1 MNSEPRLNLFNKDL
15 GLDLLIN
22 KKKVGSDAGSV
33 ASFGGGSGSMIDINS
48 DMASVKSVNI
58 RPNFVDVKEHM
69 QPSRQQPSSPFG
81 NMYDNDQNG
90 YGDDYEEGSEAYS
103 GSGSEVT
110 SEEQSMAGGYNN
122 QNGGYN
128 NNGGYQSGQQS
139 RRPMSDEDIINAKRE
154 LLYQFERLE
163 RKGMQLPK
171 KFTMAS
177 NIDEMKL
184 ELDRLRRDREVDQS
198 VKFQRKVM
206 MTVVTGMELMNN
218 KFDPIGARLDGW
230 SESINDNVDD
240 YDEVFEELHDKYKG
254 KAKMA
259 PELKLMF
266 MLGGSAFMFHM
277 TNTMFK
283 TQMPGLDEVL
293 KRNPELMR
301 QFAAATASTM
311 QDNTA
316 QSNPLMSGISGMFS
330 GMFGGGA
337 QQAPPPQAQQ
347 YYQPNQSNQ
356 SNQSQQ
362 SRANMKG
369 PSNVD
374 DILRE
379 LEKETMNDRV
389 EMMSTVT
396 QSDLSDIG
404 DDASINGLLMS
415 KRGGK
420 GKRGITLD
428 I

>member
-1 MNSEPRLNLFNKDL
+1 MSTEPRLNLFNKDL

-22 KKKVGSDAGSV
+22 KKKIGSDGGSV
-33 ASFGGGSGSMIDINS
+33 ASFGGSGSIVDMNS
-48 DMASVKSVNI
+48 DAGSVKSINI
-58 RPNFVDVKEHM
+58 QPSFIDVKEHM
-69 QPSRQQPSSPFG
+69 QPPNRPQQTFHSFGSPFG
-81 NMYDNDQNG
+81 DNVNNSQYTDDNDG
-90 YGDDYEEGSEAYS
+90 SSYRDDDTGGSEL
-103 GSGSEVT
+103 T
-110 SEEQSMAGGYNN
+110 HEEQYANNNFGNN
-122 QNGGYN
+122 QYQQNSYSRGP
-128 NNGGYQSGQQS
+128 GYQNQ
-139 RRPMSDEDIINAKRE
+139 MTEEEILNAKRE

-163 RKGMQLPK
+163 RKGTQLPK

-177 NIDEMKL
+177 NLEEMRL
-184 ELDRLRRDREVDQS
+184 ELDRLKRDREVDQS

-230 SESINDNVDD
+230 SESINDNIDD

-259 PELKLMF
+259 PEFKLMF

-283 TQMPGLDEVL
+283 TQMPGMEEVL
-293 KRNPELMR
+293 KRNPDLMR

-311 QDNTA
+311 QQNTA
-316 QSNPLMSGISGMFS
+316 QSNPMMSGLSGMFS
-330 GMFGGGA
+330 NMFGGA
-337 QQAPPPQAQQ
+337 PQQAPQTYQQTPPPQ
-347 YYQPNQSNQ
+347 
-356 SNQSQQ
+356 
-362 SRANMKG
+362 RTNMKG

-379 LEKETMNDRV
+379 LERESMNDRV

-396 QSDLSDIG
+396 QSDLSELG
-404 DDASINGLLMS
+404 DDASINGLLMN

>member
-1 MNSEPRLNLFNKDL
+1 MNTEPRLNLFNKDL

-33 ASFGGGSGSMIDINS
+33 ASFGGSGGSVIDLNS
-48 DMASVKSVNI
+48 DAGSVKSINI
-58 RPNFVDVKEHM
+58 RPSFVDVKEHM
-69 QPSRQQPSSPFG
+69 QPPSRPQQQPFG
-81 NMYDNDQNG
+81 GFGFDNNVSGSQYTDDYDGNSYEDDGSGGSEITNEDQYGGNNG
-90 YGDDYEEGSEAYS
+90 YGNNYG
-103 GSGSEVT
+103 
-110 SEEQSMAGGYNN
+110 NN
-122 QNGGYN
+122 QSNAYRAGFKEN
-128 NNGGYQSGQQS
+128 Q
-139 RRPMSDEDIINAKRE
+139 MTEEEILNAKRE

-163 RKGMQLPK
+163 RKGTQLPK

-177 NIDEMKL
+177 NLEEMKL

-206 MTVVTGMELMNN
+206 MTVVTGMELLNN

-230 SESINDNVDD
+230 SESINDNIDD

-254 KAKMA
+254 TAKMA
-259 PELKLMF
+259 PEFKLMF

-283 TQMPGLDEVL
+283 TQMPGMEEVL
-293 KRNPELMR
+293 KRNPDLMR
-301 QFAAATASTM
+301 QFAAATANTM
-311 QDNTA
+311 QQNTA
-316 QSNPLMSGISGMFS
+316 QSNPMMSGLSGMFS
-330 GMFGGGA
+330 NMFGGGA
-337 QQAPPPQAQQ
+337 QQQQPPHQPPMQQ
-347 YYQPNQSNQ
+347 Q
-356 SNQSQQ
+356 
-362 SRANMKG
+362 RTNMKG
-369 PSNVD
+369 PTNVD

-379 LEKETMNDRV
+379 LERESMNDRV

-404 DDASINGLLMS
+404 DDASINGLLMN

>member
-1 MNSEPRLNLFNKDL
+1 MSTEPRLNLFNKDL

-22 KKKVGSDAGSV
+22 KKKIGSDGGSIASFGGSGSVGSGSVVDINSDAGSV
-33 ASFGGGSGSMIDINS
+33 
-48 DMASVKSVNI
+48 KSINI
-58 RPNFVDVKEHM
+58 RPSFVDVKEHM
-69 QPSRQQPSSPFG
+69 QPPSSRPQQSFNMFG
-81 NMYDNDQNG
+81 PSFNNNTGEESQYSEEYEGSDNDLAS
-90 YGDDYEEGSEAYS
+90 SEL
-103 GSGSEVT
+103 T
-110 SEEQSMAGGYNN
+110 NEEQYDSTNN
-122 QNGGYN
+122 FN
-128 NNGGYQSGQQS
+128 NNNFNNNNYGFQRFQNQ
-139 RRPMSDEDIINAKRE
+139 MTEEEILNAKRE

-177 NIDEMKL
+177 NLEEMRL
-184 ELDRLRRDREVDQS
+184 ELDRLKRDREVDQS
-198 VKFQRKVM
+198 IKFQRKVM
-206 MTVVTGMELMNN
+206 MTVVTGMELLNN

-230 SESINDNVDD
+230 SESINDNIDD

-259 PELKLMF
+259 PEFKLMF

-283 TQMPGLDEVL
+283 TQMPGMEEVL
-293 KRNPELMR
+293 KRNPDLMR

-311 QDNTA
+311 QQNTA
-316 QSNPLMSGISGMFS
+316 QSNPMMSGLSGMFS
-330 GMFGGGA
+330 NMFGGGSQPP
-337 QQAPPPQAQQ
+337 QQPPPV
-347 YYQPNQSNQ
+347 Y
-356 SNQSQQ
+356 QQ
-362 SRANMKG
+362 SVPQRNNMKG
-369 PSNVD
+369 PTNVD

-379 LEKETMNDRV
+379 LERESMNDRV

-396 QSDLSDIG
+396 QSELSDLG
-404 DDASINGLLMS
+404 DDASINGLLMN

>member
-1 MNSEPRLNLFNKDL
+1 MNPEPRLNLFNKDL

-22 KKKVGSDAGSV
+22 KKKIGSDAGSV
-33 ASFGGGSGSMIDINS
+33 ASFGGSGGSGSLIDMNS
-48 DMASVKSVNI
+48 DLGSVKSINI
-58 RPNFVDVKEHM
+58 RPSFVDVKEHM
-69 QPSRQQPSSPFG
+69 QPPQRPQQTFNNFGSSF
-81 NMYDNDQNG
+81 NDNDGSQ
-90 YGDDYEEGSEAYS
+90 YTEDYDEGSYKDDNV
-103 GSGSEVT
+103 SGSEIT
-110 SEEQSMAGGYNN
+110 EEQYETNNRYNN
-122 QNGGYN
+122 NTNNYNGGY
-128 NNGGYQSGQQS
+128 SQQ
-139 RRPMSDEDIINAKRE
+139 RQQMSEEDILNSKRE
-154 LLYQFERLE
+154 ILYQFERLE

-177 NIDEMKL
+177 NLEEMKL
-184 ELDRLRRDREVDQS
+184 ELDRLRRDRDVDQS

-206 MTVVTGMELMNN
+206 MTVVTGMELVNN
-218 KFDPIGARLDGW
+218 KFDPVGARLDGW
-230 SESINDNVDD
+230 SESINDNIDD

-254 KAKMA
+254 KAQMA

-283 TQMPGLDEVL
+283 TQMPGMEEVL
-293 KRNPELMR
+293 KRNPDLMR

-311 QDNTA
+311 QQNTE
-316 QSNPLMSGISGMFS
+316 QSNPMMSGLSGMFS
-330 GMFGGGA
+330 NMFGGGQQS
-337 QQAPPPQAQQ
+337 QQAPPPQQQ
-347 YYQPNQSNQ
+347 YY
-356 SNQSQQ
+356 SQQ
-362 SRANMKG
+362 QMPQQRNNMKG

-379 LEKETMNDRV
+379 LERESMNERV

-396 QSDLSDIG
+396 QSELSDLG
-404 DDASINGLLMS
+404 DDASINGLLMN

>member
-1 MNSEPRLNLFNKDL
+1 MSTEPRLNLFNKDL

-22 KKKVGSDAGSV
+22 KKKIGSDGGSV
-33 ASFGGGSGSMIDINS
+33 ASFGGSGGSGSVVDINS
-48 DMASVKSVNI
+48 DAGSVKSINI
-58 RPNFVDVKEHM
+58 QPSFIDVKEHM
-69 QPSRQQPSSPFG
+69 QPPNRPQQSFNGYGNSFGSPFG
-81 NMYDNDQNG
+81 DNMNNSQYTDDNDG
-90 YGDDYEEGSEAYS
+90 SSYGDDSGGSEL
-103 GSGSEVT
+103 T
-110 SEEQSMAGGYNN
+110 NEEQYGTNGNYGNN
-122 QNGGYN
+122 QNQYN
-128 NNGGYQSGQQS
+128 GFPRYQSQ
-139 RRPMSDEDIINAKRE
+139 MTEEEILNAKRE

-163 RKGMQLPK
+163 RKGTQLPK

-177 NIDEMKL
+177 NLEEMRL
-184 ELDRLRRDREVDQS
+184 ELDRLKRDREVDQS

-206 MTVVTGMELMNN
+206 MTVVTGMELLNN

-230 SESINDNVDD
+230 SESINDNIDD

-259 PELKLMF
+259 PEFKLMF

-283 TQMPGLDEVL
+283 TQMPGMEEVL
-293 KRNPELMR
+293 KRNPDLMR

-311 QDNTA
+311 QQNTA
-316 QSNPLMSGISGMFS
+316 QSNPMMSGLSGMFS
-330 GMFGGGA
+330 NMFGGVP
-337 QQAPPPQAQQ
+337 QQPPQQSYQQ
-347 YYQPNQSNQ
+347 TAP
-356 SNQSQQ
+356 QQ
-362 SRANMKG
+362 RTNMKG
-369 PSNVD
+369 PTNVD

-379 LEKETMNDRV
+379 LERESMNDRV

-396 QSDLSDIG
+396 QSDLSELG
-404 DDASINGLLMS
+404 DDASINGLLMNN